1 MKNPSCPLCPLW
13 FHTRSRPANMARA
26 CLFIIVGLACSSTVR
41 AQGTISG
48 VVQEKESGEA
58 VIGANVLVMNTE
70 RGAATN
76 RFGYFAIA
84 DLDSGA
90 YTLRVSAVGYATEYV
105 RVALTRAR
113 PEARISVQLAEQP
126 ITAGEVVVEAD
137 RQMTRP
143 MQVSAVDVPIEQIM
157 RLPSLGGEVDL
168 FRSLQLLPGVKAS
181 SELSSGLYI
190 RGGSPDQNLILLDR
204 MILYNPSHLFG
215 FLSTFNADAINNV
228 TLIKGAMNAEYG
240 GRLSSVV
247 DITMREGS
255 KDGFHGSGGISMIDS
270 RLTLEGP
277 ISEDATF
284 MISGRRVYFDWIVQ
298 AFTDEA
304 PTYYF
309 YDLVAKTNWR
319 LGESDRLYFSGFFGR
334 DVLGEPPQDT
344 EDFNISWG
352 NSAGNLRW
360 THLFGSRLFTNLS
373 AIVSDYRFQTDV
385 AENSSANADRFKSV
399 TGILDY
405 SLRLEAEYFAAR
417 QHTIKAGVETV
428 QHRFTTALSSNV
440 NEFDEFVPATPG
452 YYGLEFSVFAQDEWK
467 PSERLTLNLGGRG
480 FYFDRG
486 KYFRA
491 EPRLSAFYLF
501 DDGTTLKAAFAGANQ
516 FLHLVSRNDISL
528 PTDTWF
534 PSTSIISPS
543 YSLQYVL
550 GASRNVFDDEYSVSL
565 EGYYKSMHRLL
576 EFKDNAIFSLFAP
589 LESELT
595 TGSGRA
601 YGVEVFVEKKKG
613 AFTGWVG
620 YTLAW
625 AWSSFPELNEGREY
639 PPRYDRRHDVSIVL
653 NYRLGETWEFTAVWV
668 YGTGQAFTFPV
679 ALYGISPW
687 DNYGSQYYSER
698 NGYRLPAYHRL
709 DLNFSHAFHWFDWD
723 WKLSLNLYNAYN
735 HLNPF
740 SQSLERDWSTYPP
753 TMRVKQITLFPIIPT
768 LGLSFKF

>member
-1 MKNPSCPLCPLW
+1 MNETLL
-13 FHTRSRPANMARA
+13 HVVVAILLLN
-26 CLFIIVGLACSSTVR
+26 CS
-41 AQGTISG
+41 ALGQGAISG

-58 VIGANVLVMNTE
+58 VIGANVLVQNTI

-76 RFGYFAIA
+76 RFGYFSIA
-84 DLDSGA
+84 DLDTGS
-90 YTLRVSAVGYATEYV
+90 YTLRVSAIGYATEYIPV
-105 RVALTRAR
+105 RLTIAR
-113 PEARISVQLAEQP
+113 PEVKLTVLLAQQP
-126 ITAGEVVVEAD
+126 ISATEVIVEAE
-137 RQMTRP
+137 RQMSRQT
-143 MQVSAVDVPIEQIM
+143 QVSAVDVPIEQIM
-157 RLPSLGGEVDL
+157 RVPSLGGEADI

-247 DITMREGS
+247 DITMREGN
-255 KDGFHGSGGISMIDS
+255 KEGFHGSGGISMIDS

-277 ISEDATF
+277 LSKDATF
-284 MISGRRVYFDWIVQ
+284 MVSGRRVYIDWLVQ
-298 AFTDEA
+298 AVTNDA

-319 LGESDRLYFSGFFGR
+319 LGENDRLYFSGFFGR
-334 DVLGEPPQDT
+334 DVLGEPPEES
-344 EDFNISWG
+344 EDFDISWG

-360 THLFGSRLFTNLS
+360 THVFGSRLFTNLS

-385 AENSSANADRFKSV
+385 AENSGADATRFKSV
-399 TGILDY
+399 SGILDY
-405 SLRLEAEYFAAR
+405 NLRLEAEYFAS
-417 QHTIKAGVETV
+417 QEHSIKAGIEAV
-428 QHRFTTALSSNV
+428 QHSFATALSSNI
-440 NEFDEFVPATPG
+440 NEFGRFAPETPTYDG
-452 YYGLEFSVFAQDEWK
+452 FELSLFAQDEWK
-467 PSERLTLNLGGRG
+467 PSERLTLNLGARA

-486 KYFRA
+486 KYFRL
-491 EPRLSAFYLF
+491 EPRLSAFYLL

-534 PSTSIISPS
+534 PSTSVISPS

-550 GASRNVFDDEYSVSL
+550 GASRNMFDDEYSVSL
-565 EGYYKSMHRLL
+565 ESYYKNMQRLL
-576 EFKDNAIFSLFAP
+576 EFKDNAMFSLLAP

-595 TGSGRA
+595 TGSGLA
-601 YGVEVFVEKKKG
+601 YGVELFIEKKKG
-613 AFTGWVG
+613 AFTGWIG

-625 AWSSFPELNEGREY
+625 AWSHFPDLNEGKEY
-639 PPRYDRRHDVSIVL
+639 PPRYDRRHDISILL
-653 NYRLGETWEFTAVWV
+653 NYRLGETWELTAVWV

-679 ALYGISPW
+679 AQYATGSW
-687 DNYGSQYYSER
+687 YGSSSLYYSER

-709 DLNFSHAFHWFDWD
+709 DLNFSHSFKWFDWD
-723 WKLSLNLYNAYN
+723 WKISFNVYNTYS

-740 SQSLERDWSTYPP
+740 SQSLERDWSKNPP
-753 TMRVKQITLFPIIPT
+753 VWQVKQITLFPIIPT